1 MVNPST
7 NILEELDIDSPFNVH
22 IVQRLEDA
30 SHIVG
35 EDARAYLIQYK
46 EMYKASLANSTVTT
60 IAGAPGTGK
69 SYILTHLKYRMLIK
83 EDMPGIPILMRLKGR
98 SYDTKYIYHLIR
110 KNKEYEKA
118 CIDAGINI
126 KDVADEVL
134 GQTILNEIRIIR
146 LRKPDVSICLLVDNV
161 DEYVRSNGLRYE
173 ESNKEEENKTR
184 NRAMKELLELFNGVN
199 DTIRTGILIVLSLTE
214 DMVNIVTEIVGKDSS
229 LLRRFSPIYES
240 RFSNKIHIF
249 KGITLEDT
257 FEMVAYNMKS
267 WFERHKE
274 FDRKDL
280 KDCIFKESNTYP
292 FSIVTIELL
301 YKASEYPGEIILGC
315 LSSIQRYSEVCKL
328 QKGLDNNNQVQSTQ
342 DVITEMYAALG
353 ILQMS
358 DYFRNVNKT
367 EDIKKGF
374 IKRLIDIINKDSN
387 ILYNYTLP
395 QIIERYKFEEVEI
408 SKNLGISFLDFLGKS
423 INGQD
428 FRKIK
433 SDKMFLR
440 TRGKI
445 RYPNLPILDCIFDYE
460 IAGNIGRKRFGVQF
474 LLEDSLALNNSKI
487 YTSCSAIRAKGA
499 DRLQEADTLDAVI
512 FICLFKNNNKNLLLN
527 KVKDCFN
534 PYNKH
539 QCFINVQGKDYRTIV
554 GLVEVDEEDAWKWK
568 ALAHTTLI
576 NENQKIKLAFLIGR
590 IDYFTWFVRDYQ
602 IKENKSEGK
611 TWRDLINTLYNAE
624 PYFPPDH
631 VIPKTFPSN
640 F

>member
-1 MVNPST
+1 MVNLST
-7 NILEELDIDSPFNVH
+7 NIWDELDIDSPFNVH
-22 IVQRLEDA
+22 IVQRSEDA

-35 EDARAYLIQYK
+35 DDALAYLVQYK
-46 EMYKASLANSTVTT
+46 EMYKASLVNSTVTT

-83 EDMPGIPILMRLKGR
+83 GDMPGIPILMRLKGR
-98 SYDTKYIYHLIR
+98 SYDTKYVYHLIK
-110 KNKEYEKA
+110 KNDEYKKT
-118 CIDAGINI
+118 CIDAGII
-126 KDVADEVL
+126 THDVAEEVL
-134 GQTILNEIRIIR
+134 GQTILNEIGIIR
-146 LRKPDVSICLLVDNV
+146 FKKPDVSICLLVDNV

-173 ESNKEEENKTR
+173 ESNKLGEDVAREK
-184 NRAMKELLELFNGVN
+184 AMKDLLELFNGII
-199 DTIRTGILIVLSLTE
+199 DTIRTGMLIVLSLTE
-214 DMVNIVTEIVGKDSS
+214 DMVIVVTNIAGKDSS

-240 RFSNKIHIF
+240 RISDKIHIF

-267 WFERHKE
+267 WFERHKNFNQKE
-274 FDRKDL
+274 L
-280 KDCIFKESNTYP
+280 KECIYTRFNTYP
-292 FSIVTIELL
+292 FSIGSIKLL
-301 YKASEYPGEIILGC
+301 FEASEYPGEIILGC
-315 LSSIQRYSEVCKL
+315 LSSVQRYIDVNKL
-328 QKGLDNNNQVQSTQ
+328 QKGSDNNNQVQSTQ
-342 DVITEMYAALG
+342 DVITETYAALG

-358 DYFRNVNKT
+358 DYFRNVSKT
-367 EDIKKGF
+367 EGLKMKF

-408 SKNLGISFLDFLGKS
+408 SKNLGIPFLDFLGKL
-423 INGQD
+423 INGED
-428 FRKIK
+428 FRKVK

-445 RYPNLPILDCIFDYE
+445 KYPNLPILDCLFDYE
-460 IAGNIGRKRFGVQF
+460 LAGNIGHKRFGVQF
-474 LLEDSLALNNSKI
+474 LFEESLALNTSKI

-499 DRLQEADTLDAVI
+499 DKLQETDTLDAVI
-512 FICLFKNNNKNLLLN
+512 FICLFKNKNWFLN

-534 PYNKH
+534 PSNKD
-539 QCFINVQGKDYRTIV
+539 QCFINAQGKDYRTIV

-568 ALAHTTLI
+568 ALAHTNYI
-576 NENQKIKLAFLIGR
+576 NENQKKELASLIDR
-590 IDYFTWFVRDYQ
+590 IDYFTWIARNYEVN
-602 IKENKSEGK
+602 ESKSEGK

-631 VIPKTFPSN
+631 IRPKIFPSS